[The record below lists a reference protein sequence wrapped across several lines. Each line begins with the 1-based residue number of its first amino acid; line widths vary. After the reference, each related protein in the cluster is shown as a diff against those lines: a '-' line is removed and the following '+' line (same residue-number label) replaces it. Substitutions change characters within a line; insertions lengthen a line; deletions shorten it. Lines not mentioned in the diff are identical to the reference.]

1 MSRQAQ
7 AERERL
13 ARVLLGQAEQEV
25 AIKFVEAAEIYAS
38 SPAALQ
44 LRAMNIIYET
54 TKERGA
60 TILMPT
66 AMVDAMNPG
75 ALLSLASLAG
85 AASAA
90 APVTATGAPAGDVPP
105 AAVRRRVARRRPGTT
120 DVG

>member
-1 MSRQAQ
+1 
-7 AERERL
+7 
-13 ARVLLGQAEQEV
+13 
-25 AIKFVEAAEIYAS
+25 
-38 SPAALQ
+38 Q

-75 ALLSLASLAG
+75 GLLGLTQAALAAQADPG

-90 APVTATGAPAGDVPP
+90 ASPP
-105 AAVRRRVARRRPGTT
+105 AAPARRAR
-120 DVG
+120 